1 LLPISL
7 DCPFVIAASVFSDVS
22 LLPVCNVNKTMLNR
36 CILNFREWFKAT
48 KQMKYMYSQKM
59 SRIIRLT
66 GGQSEILEDGR
77 QIQDVHNSYSPIYTA
92 RFIGNSNA
100 HDQVMENY
108 RRTLNTNYR
117 RNPQPRQNGNTHKQ
131 RYRDYP

>member
-1 LLPISL
+1 
-7 DCPFVIAASVFSDVS
+7 
-22 LLPVCNVNKTMLNR
+22 
-36 CILNFREWFKAT
+36 
-48 KQMKYMYSQKM
+48 M

-66 GGQSEILEDGR
+66 RRQSAILEDGR
-77 QIQDVHNSYSPIYTA
+77 QDVHNSYCPIHTA
-92 RFIGNSNA
+92 RFIGNSNT

-117 RNPQPRQNGNTHKQ
+117 RNPQHRQNGNTHKQ